1 MSNYFNFG
9 SNQVIDSKTAYN
21 PEGRNKLTYNFVTD
35 PRLRRG
41 HNYGVIYVTSSN
53 YDENNI
59 SSNNNNN
66 NIFQQQSQ
74 TQYKSG
80 KAKLKSINYKN
91 QKNLKKIE
99 YQNKYENDGFGVY
112 TEKVTTREKPK
123 PITFEE
129 IIQTDPLP
137 QRPLSP
143 LIWPKKTGIDVE
155 TQVNDGDLFNFNEE
169 VKPLVQVIVSKT
181 LEDSRREVLE
191 EEELAEIK
199 EQENKYIKYN
209 KEDEERIKDLENME
223 KNKFYL
229 KKSKNEKKKRK
240 IEMTKNFQRKLIS
253 RKKAKDYISRLYKD
267 TSNNLVNRGMFKN
280 PGNNDFFT
288 DLLPELQS
296 IAEDFNKNDYYIVN
310 NLQEMLCK
318 KNYTNSLNSH
328 KTAITNEK
336 NRLAKNE
343 EIRNILKQ
351 REEERKQK
359 EREERR
365 KRRHEKLMDQFRK
378 KISDELMPNSEWL
391 EDSNV
396 ENIFDINGYYQKVNN
411 ATCIG
416 GPIGQIS
423 FTFCI
428 LNKLIPDYSTDEKIL
443 KILDTYLEKSHQF
456 TFIFKAEDLE
466 GFKEIDE
473 NIEGIEDITK
483 AEDENY
489 KKIEDKIYE
498 NTLVNDDMLKY
509 IFDVAKECGFDDFE
523 QIYKKIFYIFL
534 NKYKEGTD
542 FGTVKFIQFE
552 QPNDEEV
559 PLECIVSLKPEKI
572 EIPLEEDKKPKKIFE
587 HFFSE
592 RILIMPTICDKFRI
606 ININGEFDRIFKKNF
621 FDCIDFAY
629 KFDDEENKNKY
640 LEEINN
646 KYEILLK
653 GLLIKLAQTFNKEI
667 VEMGVNLPKEG
678 EEEEEENN
686 E

>member
-169 VKPLVQVIVSKT
+169 V
-181 LEDSRREVLE
+181 
-191 EEELAEIK
+191 
-199 EQENKYIKYN
+199 
-209 KEDEERIKDLENME
+209 EDEERIKDLENME

-365 KRRHEKLMDQFRK
+365 KRRHEKLMDQFRQ
-378 KISDELMPNSEWL
+378 KITEELMPNSEWL

-483 AEDENY
+483 AEEENY

>member
-1 MSNYFNFG
+1 MSNYFNLG
-9 SNQVIDSKTAYN
+9 SNQIIDNKTAYN

-59 SSNNNNN
+59 SSNNNN
-66 NIFQQQSQ
+66 ILQQQSQ

-112 TEKVTTREKPK
+112 TEKVTTTERPK

-155 TQVNDGDLFNFNEE
+155 TQVNDGDLFNFYEE
-169 VKPLVQVIVSKT
+169 VTPLVQVIVSKT

-209 KEDEERIKDLENME
+209 KEDEERVKDLENVE
-223 KNKFYL
+223 KNKYSL
-229 KKSKNEKKKRK
+229 KISKNEKKKRK
-240 IEMTKNFQRKLIS
+240 IEMTKKFQKKLIS
-253 RKKAKDYISRLYKD
+253 RKKAKNYISRLFKD
-267 TSNNLVNRGMFKN
+267 TSDNLKKRGMFKN
-280 PGNNDFFT
+280 PENNDFFT
-288 DLLPELQS
+288 DLLPELQN
-296 IAEDFNKNDYYIVN
+296 IAEEFNKNDYYIVN

-328 KTAITNEK
+328 KTAIINEK

-343 EIRNILKQ
+343 EIRNILKK
-351 REEERKQK
+351 REEERKER

-365 KRRHEKLMDQFRK
+365 KRRHEKLMDQFRQ
-378 KISDELMPNSEWL
+378 KITEELMPNSEWL

-396 ENIFDINGYYQKVNN
+396 ENIFEINGYYQKANN
-411 ATCIG
+411 VTCIG

-428 LNKLIPDYSTDEKIL
+428 LNKLIPNYSTDEKIL

-456 TFIFKAEDLE
+456 IFIFKAEDLE
-466 GFKEIDE
+466 AFKEMDE
-473 NIEGIEDITK
+473 NIETIEDITK
-483 AEDENY
+483 AEDDKY
-489 KKIEDKIYE
+489 KSIEDKIYE

-509 IFDVAKECGFDDFE
+509 IFDVAKDCGLDDFE
-523 QIYKKIFYIFL
+523 EIYKKIFYIFL
-534 NKYKEGTD
+534 DKYKDGSD
-542 FGTVKFIQFE
+542 FGSVKFIQFE

-572 EIPLEEDKKPKKIFE
+572 EIPQEDDKKPKKIFE

-621 FDCIDFAY
+621 FDCVDFAY
-629 KFDDEENKNKY
+629 KFDDEENKIKY
-640 LEEINN
+640 IEEINN
-646 KYEILLK
+646 EYEKLMK
-653 GLLIKLAQTFNKEI
+653 GLLIKLSQTFNKEI
-667 VEMGVNLPKEG
+667 VEMGVGLPKEG

-686 E
+686 D